1 MKNKTLSFFL
11 IISIIIAFFACQNSG
26 DKTKGDKN
34 ENKAKTEVI
43 ENHELVKT
51 ESMTIVENAD
61 EDVEW
66 DMISR
71 SSVKVKG
78 YKLEDALK
86 LIAHE
91 SPAYV
96 NVKGIKTNP
105 RMLITY
111 TPADMWEA
119 SEEESRQIVL
129 DSLQKFYDFKIYQED
144 CEMKVYRL
152 NGYNAD
158 KLNPRNDDALGRS
171 GKTVNNIRTFNN
183 YSFDELMN
191 ELERDLGS
199 IFINDIENTDKF
211 DFSEINIS
219 SENKAM
225 ADFSEK
231 YGMSFTESTEP
242 VKMTIVEFK

>member
-1 MKNKTLSFFL
+1 MNYKTLSLAL
-11 IISIIIAFFACQNSG
+11 ILGISMVFTGCQ
-26 DKTKGDKN
+26 DKQEKTSKN
-34 ENKAKTEVI
+34 TSEKEVI

-51 ESMTIVENAD
+51 ENMTIVENAD

-96 NVKGIKTNP
+96 KVKGIKTNP

-144 CEMKVYRL
+144 CEMKVYRF

-158 KLNPRNDDALGRS
+158 KLSPREGEALGRS
-171 GKTVNNIRTFNN
+171 GKTVNNIRTYNN

-199 IFINDIENTDKF
+199 IFINDIENTNKF

-219 SENKAM
+219 SADKAI
-225 ADFSEK
+225 ADFADK
-231 YGMSFTESTEP
+231 YGMNFTESTEP
-242 VKMTIVEFK
+242 VNMTIVEFK